1 MGMDTDLFLVI
12 GSALLVLALP
22 TLIGAF
28 SESRP
33 PRTAAILVL
42 VGGAL
47 VVFAVTQNP
56 GGYGFDD
63 IPLALT
69 RVIGRY
75 F

>member
-1 MGMDTDLFLVI
+1 MDTDLFLVI
-12 GSALLVLALP
+12 GAAVLVLALP
-22 TLIGAF
+22 ALVGAF

-33 PRTAAILVL
+33 PRAAAVLVL
-42 VGGAL
+42 IGGAL
-47 VVFAVTQNP
+47 VVVAVTQSP